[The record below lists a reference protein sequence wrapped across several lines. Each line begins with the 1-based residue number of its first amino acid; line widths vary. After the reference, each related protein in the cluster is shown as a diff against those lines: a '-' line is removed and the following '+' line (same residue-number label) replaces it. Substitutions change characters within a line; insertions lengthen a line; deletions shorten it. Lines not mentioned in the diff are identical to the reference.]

1 MSGRGH
7 RRKRDRVER
16 GIVERQIT
24 ARRQGA
30 NIIALHGTRHSRR
43 KPKNARIDFETIRT
57 VALRNAIEICELNL
71 PGGRVVGAE
80 YVVKNPKRAD
90 RHAGSFKVNI
100 RTGRWADFATNER
113 GGDLIALVA
122 WRYDLSQSEAALR
135 LASFLSL
142 EAVLLK

>member
-1 MSGRGH
+1 M
-7 RRKRDRVER
+7 
-16 GIVERQIT
+16 T
-24 ARRQGA
+24 ASRQGA
-30 NIIALHGTRHSRR
+30 NVIALHSNRYSRR
-43 KPKNARIDFETIRT
+43 KPKNTRIDFEKIRT
-57 VALRNAIEICELNL
+57 VALRNAIEICELSL

-100 RTGRWADFATNER
+100 RTGQWADFATNER

-122 WRYDLSQSEAALR
+122 WRYDLSQSEAARR

-142 EAVLLK
+142 ETVVLK